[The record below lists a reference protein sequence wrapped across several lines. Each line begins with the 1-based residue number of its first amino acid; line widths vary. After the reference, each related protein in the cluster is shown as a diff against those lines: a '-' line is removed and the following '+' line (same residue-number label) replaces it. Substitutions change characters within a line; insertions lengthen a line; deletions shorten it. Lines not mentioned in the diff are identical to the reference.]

1 MRLVARLGKEIL
13 LGPLPVMEAQMY
25 NLVEGMVGG
34 TVDWLASA
42 TDQQPPRNRSK
53 N

>member
-25 NLVEGMVGG
+25 NLVEGG